1 VARPAVAPPKLHA
14 AAESVGRAA
23 AIDGPAKAVGKAIR
37 DAIPKGPVKDGLSG
51 TWLGHA
57 LHPLLTDAVI
67 GPWTS
72 ALILDAVG
80 GEDSEKAADL
90 LIGVGIAASLPTAI
104 SGANDWADT
113 EVADDS
119 IRRVG
124 AVHGVL
130 NTTAL
135 ALFGASLAA
144 RRAGSR
150 GRGKALAAAGGAVLA
165 VSGHLGGHLSYSQG
179 VGVEQ
184 TAFDAGPEEWT
195 ATIAAAELGEG
206 QSVCARA
213 DGTPVLLTRRDG
225 TVYALHDRC
234 SHRGGSLSEGAVED
248 GCVTCP
254 LHGSTF
260 RLRDG
265 AVERGPAAGPQPA
278 FDVRESSG
286 GRLEVRRR
294 TV

>member
-1 VARPAVAPPKLHA
+1 MARPAVAPPKLHA
-14 AAESVGRAA
+14 AAESVGRVA
-23 AIDGPAKAVGKAIR
+23 AIDGPAKKLGKAVR
-37 DAIPKGPVKDGLSG
+37 DAIPKGPVKDAVSG

-90 LIGVGIAASLPTAI
+90 LIGVGIAASLPTAVT
-104 SGANDWADT
+104 GANDWADT

-130 NTTAL
+130 NTAAL
-135 ALFGASLAA
+135 GLFGASLAA
-144 RRAGSR
+144 RRGGRR
-150 GRGKALAAAGGAVLA
+150 GRGKLLAAAGGAALA
-165 VSGHLGGHLSYSQG
+165 VSGHLGGHLAYSQG

-195 ATIAAAELGEG
+195 PTIAAVELAEGE
-206 QSVCARA
+206 SVCALA
-213 DGTPVLLTRRDG
+213 DGTPILLVRSGGAVR
-225 TVYALHDRC
+225 AIHDRC
-234 SHRGGSLSEGAVED
+234 SHRGGALHEGEIEN

-254 LHGSTF
+254 LHGSVF
-260 RLRDG
+260 RLEDG
-265 AVERGPAAGPQPA
+265 AVERGPAAGPQPT
-278 FDVRESSG
+278 FEVRENDG
-286 GRLEVRRR
+286 KLEVRRR
-294 TV
+294 A

>member
-1 VARPAVAPPKLHA
+1 MSRPPVAPPALHA
-14 AAESVGRAA
+14 AAERVGRVEAL
-23 AIDGPAKAVGKAIR
+23 DSPAKTLGKAVR
-37 DAIPKGPVKDGLSG
+37 DAIPHGPVKDAVSG

-80 GEDSEKAADL
+80 GAESEKAADL
-90 LIGVGIAASLPTAI
+90 LIGVGIAASLPTAL
-104 SGANDWADT
+104 SGANDWADS

-119 IRRVG
+119 VRRVG

-135 ALFGASLAA
+135 GLFAASLAA
-144 RRAGSR
+144 RRGGRR
-150 GRGKALAAAGGAVLA
+150 GRGKLLAAAGGAVLS

-195 ATIAAAELGEG
+195 PTIPAAELAEG
-206 QSVCARA
+206 DKACVVA
-213 DGTPVLLTRRDG
+213 DGTPILLVRRDG
-225 TVYALHDRC
+225 RVEAIHNRC
-234 SHRGGSLSEGAVED
+234 SHRGGPLDEGELED
-248 GCVTCP
+248 GCVVCP
-254 LHGSTF
+254 LHGSRF
-260 RLRDG
+260 RLSDG
-265 AVERGPAAGPQPA
+265 AVERGPAAGPQPP
-278 FDVRESSG
+278 FDVRERD

-294 TV
+294 A

>member
-1 VARPAVAPPKLHA
+1 MARPPVAPPKLHA
-14 AAESVGRAA
+14 AAERLGRVE
-23 AIDGPAKAVGKAIR
+23 AIDPAAKTLGKAVR
-37 DAIPKGPVKDGLSG
+37 DAVPRGAVKDALSG

-80 GEDSEKAADL
+80 GDESERAADL
-90 LIGVGIAASLPTAI
+90 LIGVGIAASLPTAVT
-104 SGANDWADT
+104 GAHDWADT
-113 EVADDS
+113 EVADPS
-119 IRRVG
+119 ARRVG
-124 AVHGVL
+124 AVHGAL

-144 RRAGSR
+144 RRGGMR
-150 GRGKALAAAGGAVLA
+150 GRGKLLAAAGGAVLA

-184 TAFDAGPEEWT
+184 TAFDPGPEDWT
-195 ATIAAAELGEG
+195 PTIASADLAEGA
-206 QSVCARA
+206 SACARA
-213 DGTPVLLTRRDG
+213 GGVPVLLVRTAG
-225 TVYALHDRC
+225 AVHALHDRC
-234 SHRGGSLSEGAVED
+234 SHRGGPLHEGEVAD

-254 LHGSTF
+254 LHGSRF
-260 RLRDG
+260 RLSDG
-265 AVERGPAAGPQPA
+265 AVERGPATGPQPP
-278 FDVRESSG
+278 FDVRERD

-294 TV
+294 A

>member
-1 VARPAVAPPKLHA
+1 MSRPPVAPPKLHA
-14 AAESVGRAA
+14 AAESVGRVT
-23 AIDGPAKAVGKAIR
+23 AIDGPAKKVGKAVR
-37 DAIPKGPVKDGLSG
+37 DAIPKGAVKDAVSG

-90 LIGVGIAASLPTAI
+90 LIGVGIAASLPTAV

-144 RRAGSR
+144 RRGGRR
-150 GRGKALAAAGGAVLA
+150 GRGKLLAAAGGAALA

-195 ATIAAAELGEG
+195 PTIAASDLAEGE
-206 QSVCARA
+206 SVCALA
-213 DGTPVLLTRRDG
+213 DGTPVLLVRSDG
-225 TVYALHDRC
+225 VVRAVHDRC
-234 SHRGGSLSEGAVED
+234 SHRGGALHEGEIEN

-254 LHGSTF
+254 LHGSVF
-260 RLRDG
+260 RLEDG
-265 AVERGPAAGPQPA
+265 AVERGPATGPQPT
-278 FDVRESSG
+278 FEVRENG

-294 TV
+294 A

>member
-1 VARPAVAPPKLHA
+1 MARPAVAPPRLHA
-14 AAESVGRAA
+14 AAESVGRVA
-23 AIDGPAKAVGKAIR
+23 AIDAPAKKLGKAVR
-37 DAIPKGPVKDGLSG
+37 NAIPKGPVKDAVSG

-57 LHPLLTDAVI
+57 LHPLITDMVI

-90 LIGVGIAASLPTAI
+90 LIGVGIAASVPTALT
-104 SGANDWADT
+104 GANDWADT

-119 IRRVG
+119 IRRIG

-144 RRAGSR
+144 RRGGSR
-150 GRGKALAAAGGAVLA
+150 GRGKLLAAAGGALLA
-165 VSGHLGGHLSYSQG
+165 ASGHLGGHLSYSQG

-184 TAFDAGPEEWT
+184 TAFDAGPEDWT
-195 ATIAAAELGEG
+195 ETVSAADVREGEPIC
-206 QSVCARA
+206 VRA
-213 DGTPVLLTRRDG
+213 DGTPIMLIRTGGV
-225 TVYALHDRC
+225 VHAMHDRC
-234 SHRGGSLSEGAVED
+234 SHRGGSLHEGEIDD

-254 LHGSTF
+254 LHASVF
-260 RLRDG
+260 RLEDG
-265 AVERGPAAGPQPA
+265 AVERGPAAGPQPT
-278 FDVRESSG
+278 FDVRESSAG
-286 GRLEVRRR
+286 TLEVRRR
-294 TV
+294 A

>member
-1 VARPAVAPPKLHA
+1 MRAVDRPAK
-14 AAESVGRAA
+14 
-23 AIDGPAKAVGKAIR
+23 KVGKAVR
-37 DAIPKGPVKDGLSG
+37 DAIPKGPVKDAVSG

-90 LIGVGIAASLPTAI
+90 LIGVGIAASLPTAV

-144 RRAGSR
+144 RRGGRR
-150 GRGKALAAAGGAVLA
+150 GRGKLLAAAGGAALA

-184 TAFDAGPEEWT
+184 TAFDAGPEDWT
-195 ATIAAAELGEG
+195 PTIAAGGLGEG
-206 QSVCARA
+206 ESACALA
-213 DGTPVLLTRRDG
+213 DGTPILLVRTG
-225 TVYALHDRC
+225 GAVQAIHDRC
-234 SHRGGSLSEGAVED
+234 SHRGGALHEGEIEN

-254 LHGSTF
+254 LHGSVF
-260 RLRDG
+260 RLDDG
-265 AVERGPAAGPQPA
+265 AVERGPAAGPQPT
-278 FDVRESSG
+278 FEVRENG
-286 GRLEVRRR
+286 GTLEVRRR
-294 TV
+294 A

>member
-1 VARPAVAPPKLHA
+1 LHA
-14 AAESVGRAA
+14 AAERVGRVEAL
-23 AIDGPAKAVGKAIR
+23 DSPAKTLGKAVR
-37 DAIPKGPVKDGLSG
+37 DAIPHGPVKDAVSG

-80 GEDSEKAADL
+80 GAESEKAADL
-90 LIGVGIAASLPTAI
+90 LIGVGIAASLPTAL
-104 SGANDWADT
+104 SGANDWADS

-119 IRRVG
+119 VRRVG

-135 ALFGASLAA
+135 GLFAASLAA
-144 RRAGSR
+144 RRGGRR
-150 GRGKALAAAGGAVLA
+150 GRGKLLAAAGGAVLS

-195 ATIAAAELGEG
+195 PTIPAAELAEG
-206 QSVCARA
+206 DKACVVA
-213 DGTPVLLTRRDG
+213 DGTPILLVRRDG
-225 TVYALHDRC
+225 RVEAIHNRC
-234 SHRGGSLSEGAVED
+234 SHRGGPLDEGELED
-248 GCVTCP
+248 GCVVCP
-254 LHGSTF
+254 LHGSRF
-260 RLRDG
+260 RLSDG
-265 AVERGPAAGPQPA
+265 AVERGPAAGPQPP
-278 FDVRESSG
+278 FDVRERD

-294 TV
+294 A

>member
-1 VARPAVAPPKLHA
+1 MSRPPVAPPKLHA
-14 AAESVGRAA
+14 AAERLGRVE
-23 AIDGPAKAVGKAIR
+23 AIDAPAKKAGKAVR
-37 DAIPKGPVKDGLSG
+37 DAIPHGPVKDAVSG

-80 GEDSEKAADL
+80 GAHSEKAADL
-90 LIGVGIAASLPTAI
+90 LIGVGIAASLPTAL

-113 EVADDS
+113 EVADGA

-135 ALFGASLAA
+135 GLFTASLAA
-144 RRAGSR
+144 RRGGRR
-150 GRGKALAAAGGAVLA
+150 GRGKLLAAAGGAALA
-165 VSGHLGGHLSYSQG
+165 VSGHLGGHLAYSQG

-184 TAFDAGPEEWT
+184 TAFDAGPEDWT
-195 ATIAAAELGEG
+195 PTIPTAELAEG
-206 QSVCARA
+206 DSTCVSA
-213 DGTPVLLTRRDG
+213 DGTPVLLVRQGG
-225 TVYALHDRC
+225 TIHAIHNRC
-234 SHRGGSLSEGAVED
+234 THRGGPLDEGEIAD

-254 LHGSTF
+254 WHGSRF
-260 RLRDG
+260 RLSDG
-265 AVERGPAAGPQPA
+265 AVEQGPATGPQPP
-278 FDVRESSG
+278 FDVRERD

-294 TV
+294 A